1 MANMQEAWE
10 NAKKE
15 QKEQKEKMAKTNMR
29 IVGKEEEEVPSG
41 KRSLK
46 WKETWARRNEQY
58 RAKSVAITEALM
70 CIMLYK
76 KKYFGVPLHVGGNKI
91 SGICYKVFSSYKRG
105 FNLTLESICIV
116 CGAYDVKLDLKVKDP
131 KLAEDLIKIEKDIIQ
146 INMKKGY
153 LVDKILDRVFLS
165 KLQYLLARL
174 KIKEG
179 YTTTEMAAKYDIN
192 PHSLGA
198 VLDPR
203 SRIKL
208 RNPYNYSIITLLGM
222 TKIVGATVTIS
233 LLNGKPAAIK
243 KSLLTEYNNFV
254 SIGRRYTTGTRE
266 SDSNANFD
274 LNPSF
279 YYKSMIPFEER
290 NPDIR
295 FEDTILKKVLVK
307 SDNIDLGIKPTY
319 DEEDKPELNVK
330 KVETVPVLQPEVN
343 SVDDTLIDTHTEE
356 SPAEHVK
363 EEPKEVAS
371 IEQVEVA
378 IGGVTVTVPA
388 NIVDKDGKK
397 VIRLAIDIAIK

>member
-15 QKEQKEKMAKTNMR
+15 KQQEKLTTNMR

-41 KRSLK
+41 KRSPK

-58 RAKSVAITEALM
+58 KAKSVAITEALM

-76 KKYFGVPLHVGGNKI
+76 KKYLGVPLHVGGNKI
-91 SGICYKVFSSYKRG
+91 SGICYKVFSSYKKG

-153 LVDKILDRVFLS
+153 SVDKILDRVFLA

-179 YTTTEMAAKYDIN
+179 YTTTEMAAKYDLN

-198 VLDPR
+198 ILDPR
-203 SRIKL
+203 SRIKQ

-243 KSLLTEYNNFV
+243 KSLLTEYNNCV
-254 SIGRRYTTGTRE
+254 LIGKRYTNGTRE
-266 SDSNANFD
+266 SNSNANLD

-307 SDNIDLGIKPTY
+307 SDNIDLGIKPDY
-319 DEEDKPELNVK
+319 DEEDKPESNAK
-330 KVETVPVLQPEVN
+330 KVETVPVFQPEVN
-343 SVDDTLIDTHTEE
+343 SVNDTLIDTHTEE

-363 EEPKEVAS
+363 EEPKEVQVAS

>member
-1 MANMQEAWE
+1 MENIMQEAWE
-10 NAKKE
+10 RAKKE
-15 QKEQKEKMAKTNMR
+15 QKEQMAKSNMR
-29 IVGKEEEEVPSG
+29 IVGKEEEALLG
-41 KRSLK
+41 KRSPK
-46 WKETWARRNEQY
+46 WKETWERRNDQY
-58 RAKSVAITEALM
+58 KAKSVAITEALM

-76 KKYFGVPLHVGGNKI
+76 KKYLGVPLHVGGNKT
-91 SGICYKVFSSYKRG
+91 SGLCYKVFYSYKKG
-105 FNLTLESICIV
+105 YNLKLESICII

-153 LVDKILDRVFLS
+153 SVDKIIDRVFLA

-179 YTTTEMAAKYDIN
+179 YTTADMAEKYDLN

-198 VLDPR
+198 ILDPR
-203 SRIKL
+203 SRTKR
-208 RNPYNYSIITLLGM
+208 RNPYNYSIITILGM
-222 TKIVGATVTIS
+222 AKIVGATVTIS
-233 LLNGKPAAIK
+233 LLNGKPATIK
-243 KSLLTEYNNFV
+243 KALLTEYNNCV
-254 SIGRRYTTGTRE
+254 SIGKRYTNGTRE
-266 SDSNANFD
+266 SNSNANFD

-290 NPDIR
+290 NPDIK

-319 DEEDKPELNVK
+319 GEEDKPELNAAK
-330 KVETVPVLQPEVN
+330 KVETVPVFQPEVN
-343 SVDDTLIDTHTEE
+343 SVDDTLTDTHTEE

-363 EEPKEVAS
+363 EEPKEVIS